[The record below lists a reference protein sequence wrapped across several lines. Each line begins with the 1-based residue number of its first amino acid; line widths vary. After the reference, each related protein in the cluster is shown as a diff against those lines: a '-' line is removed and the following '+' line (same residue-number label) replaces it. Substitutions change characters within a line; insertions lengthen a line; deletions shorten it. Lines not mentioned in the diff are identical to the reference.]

1 MAIAVELTEDIRA
14 TPERTWQ
21 LIDDL
26 PRTAE
31 WLPPCVSLTKVGS
44 GPNAAGDTLRYVY
57 TQGGGAPK
65 EMSGRIVQRDAGSR
79 LHCVYDD
86 AMFSVSVDL
95 LVAPAPQGTRTTHR
109 IAITP
114 KTFMGRLM
122 TPLIR
127 LGLRKQTRDAAAN
140 LKRLLETP

>member
-1 MAIAVELTEDIRA
+1 MAIAVELTEDIHA

-31 WLPPCVSLTKVGS
+31 WLPPCVSLAKVGS
-44 GPNAAGDTLRYVY
+44 GPNAVGDTLRYVY
-57 TQGGGAPK
+57 QQGGGAPK

-95 LVAPAPQGTRTTHR
+95 LVAPAAQGTRTTHR

-122 TPLIR
+122 SPLIR
-127 LGLRKQTRDAAAN
+127 LGLKKQTRDAAAN
-140 LKRLLETP
+140 LKRLLEAA